1 MLAAFG
7 GALLALIVV
16 LAAVA
21 GLVAWLGPGLA
32 RRCFNR
38 LMVAVLSGPQDRNQV
53 LQWLVLMRNT
63 DPEQMLAIMR
73 RAETG
78 KPFTRPYG
86 ATRPWPQFEQLVFVP
101 ALSAACPA
109 PSPTWTRG

>member
-1 MLAAFG
+1 MTPPH
-7 GALLALIVV
+7 I
-16 LAAVA
+16 
-21 GLVAWLGPGLA
+21 
-32 RRCFNR
+32 FNR
-38 LMVAVLSGPQDRNQV
+38 LIVAVLSGPQDRNQV
-53 LQWLVLMRNT
+53 LQWPVRMRNT

-101 ALSAACPA
+101 AQIGRLPRAEPDVDTRLTIGPAAA
-109 PSPTWTRG
+109 RRSG